1 MYIIGANV
9 DYVNQFNL
17 STPWDIYTASYD
29 SINFLIVNED
39 GASTDLFFNASGNK
53 MYILGTSV
61 DHVHQYT
68 LQQNVTDS
76 TAPTFSSPANDT
88 GIQKNQNITMN
99 ITIADN
105 IELSSYIFSWN
116 DTGSWANNSAV
127 SISGS
132 PYSATTSESI
142 TANSG
147 TVVSWRY
154 YANDTSG
161 NKAASGLYNFTV
173 AATPADTSAPSFS
186 GSVNNTLFKRYFN
199 ASMNLTITDDTD
211 ISNYTFSW
219 NESGSFVNDTSV
231 QLAGT
236 QTTWF
241 MNTSRNVTNALYN
254 QIVQW
259 RVYSCDS
266 SNNCNTSAAENMTIA
281 NTLPISINQSY
292 IIQSTYSSTL
302 RIFFNSSWNDVD
314 QDNATLTV
322 KLESNYT
329 GTPANYTA
337 NNITKGIYNY
347 SAILPAGTHT
357 RRWCTTDSASA
368 VNCTDLETFVISKA
382 ASNITLLLDNS
393 AANISITTG
402 ANVNI
407 TVNLTTGIG
416 FVELYNA
423 GTFIANSSRFPY
435 SNLSTFSSAGSF
447 NITAFIFSNEN
458 VTYNFTALYV
468 TATAPAAETPT
479 GGGGGG
485 GGGEP
490 SPKELISVNQNE
502 LNIKLEK
509 GEITSE
515 KITVKNSGD
524 SAALISLD
532 SNLDFIRFDEAS
544 FFLEPGEER
553 EITAGITAPKE
564 PGIYT
569 GKIRVNG
576 ISSTIPIFLSFNV
589 RSQDVLFDA
598 SIKLADT
605 SKKVSMGE
613 PVSAQINLIKMTPS
627 EGLDV
632 TLHYFI
638 KDFEGETLF
647 KESETFYID
656 KEKTL
661 IKEFP
666 TLELATG

>member
-186 GSVNNTLFKRYFN
+186 GSVNNTGVKRYFN

-241 MNTSRNVTNALYN
+241 MNISKNITNALYN

-281 NTLPISINQSY
+281 NTLSTSINQSY
-292 IIQSTYSSTL
+292 IIQSTYSNTL

-368 VNCTDLETFVISKA
+368 VNCTILETFTISKA
-382 ASNITLLLDNS
+382 TSDVNLFLNS
-393 AANISITTG
+393 SQANISITQRHFI
-402 ANVNI
+402 NI
-407 TVNLTTGIG
+407 TGNLATGIG
-416 FVELYNA
+416 NIQIYNNSILLSN
-423 GTFIANSSRFPY
+423 GTSPRTNITQFND
-435 SNLSTFSSAGSF
+435 TGTF
-447 NITAFIFSNEN
+447 NITAEIANQNWTYNSETWWVEVNSRTPLFSNPINDSNIKKHQNITMN
-458 VTYNFTALYV
+458 VTITGNLELRNYTFSWNDTGSFVNSTPFQISGAL
-468 TATAPAAETPT
+468 TSWDAN
-479 GGGGGG
+479 
-485 GGGEP
+485 
-490 SPKELISVNQNE
+490 IS
-502 LNIKLEK
+502 
-509 GEITSE
+509 
-515 KITVKNSGD
+515 KN
-524 SAALISLD
+524 
-532 SNLDFIRFDEAS
+532 
-544 FFLEPGEER
+544 
-553 EITAGITAPKE
+553 ITA
-564 PGIYT
+564 
-569 GKIRVNG
+569 NG
-576 ISSTIPIFLSFNV
+576 TYIVSWRYYACDLSNNCNSS
-589 RSQDVLFDA
+589 
-598 SIKLADT
+598 
-605 SKKVSMGE
+605 G
-613 PVSAQINLIKMTPS
+613 
-627 EGLDV
+627 
-632 TLHYFI
+632 
-638 KDFEGETLF
+638 
-647 KESETFYID
+647 
-656 KEKTL
+656 
-661 IKEFP
+661 
-666 TLELATG
+666 